1 MFLLHLGKDQIYSQP
16 RRTVGAWSYL
26 AIVLSLDPSMPWFRG
41 RTVRRGA
48 PRHPRRGLEPHD
60 TLSDTE
66 LSSTRELG
74 GKAGQRNNFS
84 MNSICFRK
92 AFRVEK
98 LLKQLP
104 AIPQPAEK
112 KYAMSCRNT
121 TQWLNELTNSPQ
133 PSSAS
138 H

>member
-26 AIVLSLDPSMPWFRG
+26 AIVLSLDQSMPWFRG
-41 RTVRRGA
+41 RTGSSVRKGA
-48 PRHPRRGLEPHD
+48 PRRPRRGLEPLD

-66 LSSTRELG
+66 PSTRELG
-74 GKAGQRNNFS
+74 EKAGQRNNFS
-84 MNSICFRK
+84 MNSVCFRK

-112 KYAMSCRNT
+112 KYVMSCRNT
-121 TQWLNELTNSPQ
+121 TQ
-133 PSSAS
+133 
-138 H
+138 